1 MDGWTLTM
9 LLSFNRCLMAVA
21 RPSLKSP
28 HRISD
33 RVCTIDLT
41 GHLCSTNYV
50 WYKRSKKLVQLY
62 TQLILEKENK
72 DGVFFA
78 YVNTLESQRHGLMR
92 PRLLGI
98 HQYNV
103 FTYELST
110 DMEHAIY
117 FRLVPH
123 LWFFT
128 KWRDWP
134 LSAQMPINQ
143 LVACIAMA

>member
-1 MDGWTLTM
+1 MNSYHVAQFQPLPDGCGT
-9 LLSFNRCLMAVA
+9 AVA
-21 RPSLKSP
+21 QIAPQ
-28 HRISD
+28 
-33 RVCTIDLT
+33 DLRSC
-41 GHLCSTNYV
+41 LYYWLNWPFCCTNYV

-62 TQLILEKENK
+62 TQLILEKGNK

-92 PRLLGI
+92 PMLLGI

-128 KWRDWP
+128 KWRGWP